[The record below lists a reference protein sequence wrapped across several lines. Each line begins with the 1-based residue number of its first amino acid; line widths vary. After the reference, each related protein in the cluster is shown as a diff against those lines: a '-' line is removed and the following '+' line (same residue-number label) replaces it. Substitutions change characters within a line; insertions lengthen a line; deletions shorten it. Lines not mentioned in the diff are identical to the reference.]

1 MPNTLIVDLKSLID
15 FSFGWTVS
23 VITRSKYTKKLKR
36 RPSSISMQ
44 FQNLLGK
51 IVSFKN
57 VSKYNRV
64 INKRYIVIRKKID
77 KRNEFIEKMMEIN
90 SLKRYTFLRI

>member
-1 MPNTLIVDLKSLID
+1 
-15 FSFGWTVS
+15 
-23 VITRSKYTKKLKR
+23 
-36 RPSSISMQ
+36 MQ
-44 FQNLLGK
+44 FQNLLGR
-51 IVSFKN
+51 IASFKN